1 MSGSGLPLS
10 RQVARLNSQIAR
22 CTFRIERACLRAKR
36 AGVLARQGHVE
47 EAGREIAVLQAEFAD
62 RPQPEISVWL
72 YLAEA
77 WLAYFSDLSP
87 EARDKVQRAHAL
99 SQATGQVGQQAL
111 SAAWLAHLDYVA
123 LDLSSMV
130 RHVRE
135 ALGLAQARDHAARS
149 RACLVMADAYHLA
162 QRIDLAQPWYALSR
176 QHAQAEDDA
185 LTVSALNHNMAW
197 HRALHA
203 LQALLWGGD
212 AEAEA
217 RHALT
222 STTATRHFDTYRDVV
237 SLPALI
243 QVASALAHS
252 VLGHHARALALY
264 EAHAPQAD
272 AQGLRPMRAL
282 VLADM
287 AWCCHQQ
294 GDPALTRHYAQA
306 AEVAF
311 VFSQHDDDRALAHA
325 RLAQVCKVQG
335 QAKAAARHQAE
346 SRAHWRAHQ
355 ALQGRIMGVLEG
367 IERPEFLGDGGEPGG
382 QGPVRVS
389 T

>member
-1 MSGSGLPLS
+1 MSGSSLPVS
-10 RQVARLNSQIAR
+10 RRVARLNSLIAR
-22 CTFRIERACLRAKR
+22 CGYRVERACLRAER
-36 AGVLARQGHVE
+36 AGVLARQGHFE
-47 EAGREIAVLQAEFAD
+47 EAAREIAALHAEFD
-62 RPQPEISVWL
+62 RRPHPEISVGL

-77 WLAYFSDLSP
+77 WMAYFSDLSP
-87 EARDKVQRAHAL
+87 EARDKVQRAHGL
-99 SQATGQVGQQAL
+99 SRATGQTEQQAL

-123 LDLSSMV
+123 LDFSSMA

-135 ALGLAQARDHAARS
+135 ALSLAGPKAHAARS
-149 RACLVMADAYHLA
+149 RAYLVMAEAYHLA
-162 QRIDLAQPWYALSR
+162 QRLDLAQPWYALSR
-176 QHAQAEDDA
+176 QHAQSEDDPM
-185 LTVSALNHNMAW
+185 TVSALNHNMAW

-203 LQALLWGGD
+203 LQAALWGGD
-212 AEAEA
+212 AAGEA

-222 STTATRHFDTYRDVV
+222 STTATQHFDTYRDVV

-252 VLGHHARALALY
+252 VLGDHAQALALY

-287 AWCCHQQ
+287 AWCCHQL
-294 GDPALTRHYAQA
+294 DKPELTRHYAEA

-325 RLAQVCKVQG
+325 RLAQVCGAQG
-335 QAKAAARHQAE
+335 QAKAAERHRSQ
-346 SRAHWRAHQ
+346 SRIHWRAHQ
-355 ALQGRIMGVLEG
+355 ALQAQVLAALEG
-367 IERPEFLGDGGEPGG
+367 IVRPADPGTWGRGEG
-382 QGPVRVS
+382 Q
-389 T
+389 